1 MAIHPLHEEN
11 TLLIKIAEGDQT
23 AFCTLF
29 DYYRKYVYSFGRKLT
44 RSEEMAEEIV
54 QDVFLKVWLGRAKLK
69 SVDSFGAYIN
79 TLVRNHSFNLL
90 RQTAYSQKI
99 SQEIL
104 RSLSDKD
111 NSTQQVLDYK
121 EMVDIVDEG
130 LELLTDQQR
139 MVYTLCH
146 RDGLKYEEAAR
157 KMNVSPATIHYH
169 MKLALS
175 IIREY
180 LKKNAI
186 THSGFL
192 LFALKILS

>member
-1 MAIHPLHEEN
+1 MPIHPLHQEN
-11 TLLIKIAEGDQT
+11 KLLCRIAEGDQT

-44 RSEEMAEEIV
+44 RSEEMAEETV
-54 QDVFLKVWLGRAKLK
+54 QDVFMKIWLGRDKLK
-69 SVDSFGAYIN
+69 SVDNFGAYIN
-79 TLVRNHSFNLL
+79 ILVRNHSFNLL
-90 RQTAYSQKI
+90 RQTAQQQKVSQD
-99 SQEIL
+99 IL

-121 EMVDIVDEG
+121 ETVDILDEG
-130 LELLTDQQR
+130 LVLLTDQQR

-146 RDGLKYEEAAR
+146 RDGLKYEEAAQ
-157 KMNVSPATIHYH
+157 KMNVSPATVHYH

-175 IIREY
+175 IIRAH

-186 THSGFL
+186 TYSVWVL
-192 LFALKILS
+192 YYLK

>member
-1 MAIHPLHEEN
+1 MAIHPLYQESK
-11 TLLIKIAEGDQT
+11 LLTKISEGDQI

-29 DYYRKYVYSFGRKLT
+29 DYYRKYVYAFGRKLT
-44 RSEEMAEEIV
+44 RSDEMAEEIV
-54 QDVFLKVWLGRAKLK
+54 QDIFLKVWLGRDKLK
-69 SVDSFGAYIN
+69 GVDNFGAYISI
-79 TLVRNHSFNLL
+79 LVRNHSFNLL
-90 RQTAYSQKI
+90 RQAAQEQKV
-99 SQEIL
+99 SMDIL

-111 NSTQQVLDYK
+111 NSTQQVLDYR
-121 EMVDIVDEG
+121 EVVDILDEG

-146 RDGLKYEEAAR
+146 HDGLKYEEAAR

-175 IIREY
+175 IIREH

-186 THSGFL
+186 TYSVLL
-192 LFALKILS
+192 LFIKK